1 MSSNGGCWARSWGSN
16 PVGFLIDFLV
26 DMDVRYVVICFGI
39 FEDDD
44 CVCH

>member
-1 MSSNGGCWARSWGSN
+1 MGAAGLAVGVRIQS
-16 PVGFLIDFLV
+16 GFLINFLV

-44 CVCH
+44 CSRL